1 MAQMKISEFGE
12 KKVDDFFVLQSK
24 VVEELDANLYLCVKK
39 NMPYYQFVFWY
50 ETMKDW

>member
-12 KKVDDFFVLQSK
+12 KKVDDFLCLATSMLQSK

-39 NMPYYQFVFWY
+39 NS
-50 ETMKDW
+50 